1 MAHGRSH
8 FTSFLDQT
16 SWYEFPIVVQA
27 STEFMQSVSRS
38 SVSNISFWFCHSP
51 NSSHC
56 GCRPPGRAG
65 PGRRR
70 RRTAE
75 GGREGLWGI
84 GRKIERKLAARA
96 PPPSVTRV
104 DRPLFSRPPTIL
116 EPQGDRRTYVGE
128 FVAPIIEVYP
138 PGACPPGGP

>member
-1 MAHGRSH
+1 MYPAVQYPISPFGFAIRRIPPIAVAGR
-8 FTSFLDQT
+8 L
-16 SWYEFPIVVQA
+16 
-27 STEFMQSVSRS
+27 
-38 SVSNISFWFCHSP
+38 
-51 NSSHC
+51 
-56 GCRPPGRAG
+56 AG
-65 PGRRR
+65 PGRRRR